1 MQVNLGNMYYHGLGV
16 TQDKSKAKELY
27 KVAAAMDK
35 NAKALLEELEAE
47 EQKEKENSGTT
58 GEKT

>member
-1 MQVNLGNMYYHGLGV
+1 MYYHGLGV

-27 KVAAAMDK
+27 SLAAAMDK
-35 NAKALLEELEAE
+35 NAKALLEELEGE
-47 EQKEKENSGTT
+47 EKEKENSGAS